1 MYSLSQDHKQL
12 QPDGRNVMER
22 RLFFALGLAGIGA
35 LAMPKTA
42 RALKSYPKASEK
54 KWAVLYATWCGLAR
68 DAAVWI
74 SEGMGGIADAFDV
87 RENAD
92 LKQFDNIV
100 VGSAIRM
107 GKVSPDL
114 EKYLTAN
121 RTWLKDKVRGL
132 FTVCG
137 NGQKP
142 ATAETMKAHITD
154 QLAPLCGIKDAPGH
168 VFLGRVTPILLDP
181 EVREMMKRF
190 GEYDN
195 LKRAECMTFGRE
207 ILGRA

>member
-1 MYSLSQDHKQL
+1 MKQL
-12 QPDGRNVMER
+12 QPDGREAMER
-22 RLFFALGLAGIGA
+22 RMFFALGLAGMGV
-35 LAMPKTA
+35 LAMRDTA
-42 RALKSYPKASEK
+42 RALKYYPKASDK
-54 KWAVLYATWCGLAR
+54 KWAVLYGTWCGSAR

-107 GKVSPDL
+107 GKVSPEI
-114 EKYLTAN
+114 EKYLAAN
-121 RTWLKDKVRGL
+121 RMWLKDKVRGL

-137 NGQKP
+137 NMQKP
-142 ATAETMKAHITD
+142 VTAEVMKAQITD
-154 QLAPLCGIKDAPGH
+154 QLAPLCGVKDVPGH
-168 VFLGRVTPILLDP
+168 VFLGRVTPILLEP
-181 EVREMMKRF
+181 EVREMMKPM

-195 LKRAECMTFGRE
+195 LKRAECMAFGRE
-207 ILGRA
+207 ILG